1 MLIREF
7 ILINTLFGIRLF
19 NADREEVAKAS
30 AGMFESLEN
39 SGLEDYEAFHKIIMG
54 SDDIKTAVMTGTGT
68 NRQPFYKVMYFV
80 MMALIAITVTFL
92 NSYNYQVEHID
103 RYQNNYWPKSG
114 SVLYFH
120 SLPKQDSDPPE
131 LLYNI
136 DGYNDYSIEICM
148 EINYNEHITPK
159 VSGWFYKGNFGV
171 PEITQGRFFTED
183 EVRQISDYAVAGKN
197 VLADFGFEKD
207 GKQYITYKDHDY
219 EVIGTVGR
227 TGHNTSIDD
236 WVFLT
241 LPTVINNFGTAGRP
255 VIVDAKNPSAQI
267 QIIEYLKSSAAGR
280 YTYMEQPVQARIDIG
295 ILKDAVDIFIAVIF
309 ITAVVFCVYFTDKL
323 KQQINIKK
331 LVSYSIT
338 MITADTSV
346 IFISASAAAYVIG
359 NLIMYAISKTVLSD
373 IPLFSVFFVDIKV
386 LLLSFGILMLISLFF
401 SVLAVYRSFAGT
413 ARDLKRG

>member
-1 MLIREF
+1 MLRLFFYDLWSNMKRSPIVSLLIF
-7 ILINTLFGIRLF
+7 IQIAILSFCITDIFFEKSSSDFNNNAYTGVYLDNTLFGIRLF
-19 NADREEVAKAS
+19 NADREEVARAS

-159 VSGWFYKGNFGV
+159 VRGWFYKGNFGV

-295 ILKDAVDIFIAVIF
+295 IPKDAVDIFIAVIF

-323 KQQINIKK
+323 KQQINIKN
-331 LVSYSIT
+331 L
-338 MITADTSV
+338 SV
-346 IFISASAAAYVIG
+346 I
-359 NLIMYAISKTVLSD
+359 
-373 IPLFSVFFVDIKV
+373 PL
-386 LLLSFGILMLISLFF
+386 
-401 SVLAVYRSFAGT
+401 R
-413 ARDLKRG
+413 